1 MIKHVKF
8 VLELDQRLYIVDEII
23 YNNYDQNIF
32 YYINKCIK
40 RAHTHNR
47 DHFWNKLK
55 RIFVMTVGKTYIDTA
70 TNYFIRPGR
79 NMKGNEK

>member
-55 RIFVMTVGKTYIDTA
+55 RIFVMTVGWKDLYRYRDKLLYTSGT
-70 TNYFIRPGR
+70 
-79 NMKGNEK
+79 

>member
-55 RIFVMTVGKTYIDTA
+55 RIFVMTVGWKDLYQYRDKLLYTSGT
-70 TNYFIRPGR
+70 
-79 NMKGNEK
+79 